1 MSQTTGQPARTATQ
15 VRTFAFELGDLAG
28 RSADAAIPIVVS
40 SDAVVDMP
48 DGPELLVHTADAI
61 DLSRAPLPIIATHRG
76 GQVNIGIVESLAPVG
91 GKLRGLARFGT
102 RQEAADYR
110 ADVVAGIIRSVSV
123 GYARV
128 RGTLRKDGVLITSR
142 WMPTHAALVAEPADI
157 NAGFFRAL
165 DAPPEFQLDT
175 EPESPPVPTPPA
187 AMAAAT
193 EKESPVDQ
201 STQAAAGASADNQ
214 AAQTRAAGMPAMPTG
229 TTGNPALEMETA
241 RRRGIANL
249 CDGNKIENS
258 VRDYWIGSGLSMEAV
273 SDDLLKILQQ
283 RGASNPQSAAKL
295 DMSQA
300 ETGKYSL
307 VRAILAASDNNWS
320 KAGFE
325 MECSREIAGRMN
337 VVPDSKRFYVPFEVQ
352 HRSLPI
358 GKRDLTVA
366 APTGG
371 GYLVETANVSFVEM
385 LRNRSVAYR
394 MGAMRLGGLQGNV
407 TVPKQT
413 GAASWYWLASE
424 STSITESQQTM
435 GQMALSPKT
444 GGAYTE
450 ISRQLLLQSSPSAE
464 ALVTADLGRVGGL
477 GIDSAVLAGSGAS
490 GQPLG
495 IINTAGIGAVTGTSL
510 AYAGI
515 LEFQSD
521 IATANVLPT
530 SGGYVTTPTVAAL
543 MMQRVKFASTASPL
557 WEGNLWD
564 GQMAGFGA
572 MSSNQMAA
580 ASMLFGDWSAVV
592 VAEWGVLEIEVNPF
606 ANFQAGIVGVRAIVS
621 VDCGLRYPAAF
632 SLATTIT

>member
-1 MSQTTGQPARTATQ
+1 
-15 VRTFAFELGDLAG
+15 
-28 RSADAAIPIVVS
+28 
-40 SDAVVDMP
+40 
-48 DGPELLVHTADAI
+48 
-61 DLSRAPLPIIATHRG
+61 
-76 GQVNIGIVESLAPVG
+76 
-91 GKLRGLARFGT
+91 
-102 RQEAADYR
+102 
-110 ADVVAGIIRSVSV
+110 
-123 GYARV
+123 
-128 RGTLRKDGVLITSR
+128 
-142 WMPTHAALVAEPADI
+142 
-157 NAGFFRAL
+157 
-165 DAPPEFQLDT
+165 
-175 EPESPPVPTPPA
+175 
-187 AMAAAT
+187 
-193 EKESPVDQ
+193 
-201 STQAAAGASADNQ
+201 
-214 AAQTRAAGMPAMPTG
+214 
-229 TTGNPALEMETA
+229 META

-295 DMSQA
+295 GMSQA

-413 GAASWYWLASE
+413 GAATWYWLASE

-495 IINTAGIGAVTGTSL
+495 IINTAGIGAVTGTTL
-510 AYAGI
+510 GYAGI

-530 SGGYVTTPTVAAL
+530 SGGYVTTPAVAAL

-557 WEGNLWD
+557 WDGNLWD